1 MARKE
6 KLGTLRGVGEWKKLE
21 SAGDVRRFLAWCIHS
36 VRDQSLE
43 PKTAAILGQLGS
55 VLLKAAETSDV
66 EVRLETLEKQLASRH
81 GAHR

>member
-6 KLGTLRGVGEWKKLE
+6 KLGTLRGVGEWKQLE

-36 VRDQSLE
+36 VREQSLE

-55 VLLKAAETSDV
+55 FILKAVETADM
-66 EVRLETLEKQLASRH
+66 EARLETLEKHRASQQ
-81 GAHR
+81 GARC

>member
-6 KLGTLRGVGEWKKLE
+6 KLGTLRGVGEWKQLE

-36 VRDQSLE
+36 VREQSLE

-55 VLLKAAETSDV
+55 FILKAVETSDI
-66 EVRLETLEKQLASRH
+66 EARLEALEKHRASQQ
-81 GAHR
+81 GAQR